1 MIDKQ
6 MPVIMIIMKDHV
18 YTVSITLLC
27 IASVITCSQLYS
39 QKCINA
45 LEQVSARA
53 VSLLLS

>member
-18 YTVSITLLC
+18 YTVSITLLS
-27 IASVITCSQLYS
+27 IASVITCSQLCS